1 MKGKRIIITA
11 ASVAVL
17 AAAGLVLTAFIG
29 GPKKYSTG
37 TADITDISE
46 DVDATGDVHGMDS
59 MTYYS
64 EVTAPVNFFKLQVG
78 DEVKC
83 GEKAVGYDLYD
94 LTAVYDRAVISSKAA
109 ENTMNGQVKASDT
122 SQAKFNKAKS
132 DIEIYRQ
139 NYALFRLANDY
150 VNQGQYQ
157 ENWDISCIADGINKN
172 LAQKNAELS
181 NKTVELQN
189 AQAKQDQD
197 AVDSLTDDIEK
208 LNKDIANLNSDLAG
222 LPPASL
228 SPEEYAQT
236 VINGNWMSDIMR
248 NWTES
253 TTLKNTYENQILN
266 EYQKDQL
273 QNNFELSE
281 LGVENAAQDL
291 SKGKAGVSILY
302 DGIVTESFI
311 ADGSV
316 VSKGAPLFAVE
327 SSDDMKVDV
336 GISKYDIGKIETGQR
351 AEIDIAGNKY
361 AGSVFEIK
369 RFAKASDSD
378 KAKVTV
384 SVKINEPD
392 DKVYIGLEADVT
404 IHTREQKGVL
414 TVPSEGVYADD
425 EGDYCYLIRGG
436 KVAKQYITTG
446 SDSGERVEV
455 TGGLEKGDVVITDA
469 ITDDSIGKRAES
481 AD

>member
-1 MKGKRIIITA
+1 MKGRRIIFTA
-11 ASVAVL
+11 AAIAVL
-17 AAAGLVLTAFIG
+17 VAGGLLLTAFLG

-64 EVTAPVNFFKLQVG
+64 EVTAPVNFYNLQAG
-78 DEVKC
+78 DEVKK
-83 GEKAVGYDLYD
+83 GEKALGYDLYD
-94 LTAVYDRAVISSKAA
+94 LTAAYDRAVISAKAA
-109 ENTMNGQVKASDT
+109 ENTMNGQVEASDT
-122 SQAKFNKAKS
+122 NQAKFNKAKS
-132 DIEIYRQ
+132 DIDIYRQ

-157 ENWDISCIADGINKN
+157 ENWDINCIADGINKN
-172 LAQKNAELS
+172 LAQKNADLA
-181 NKTVELQN
+181 NKSVELQN
-189 AQAKQDQD
+189 AQAKQDKE
-197 AVDSLTDDIEK
+197 AVDAITKEIED

-222 LPPASL
+222 LPPATMT
-228 SPEEYAQT
+228 PEEYAQT

-273 QNNFELSE
+273 HNNYELSE
-281 LGVENAAQDL
+281 LGAENAGAEL
-291 SKGKAGVSILY
+291 TKGKAGVTILY
-302 DGIVTESFI
+302 DGIVTESFVNE
-311 ADGSV
+311 GSV
-316 VSKGAPLFAVE
+316 VLKGAPLFTVE
-327 SSDDMKVDV
+327 GSNEMKVDV
-336 GISKYDIGKIETGQR
+336 GISKYDIGKIETGQK

-361 AGSVFEIK
+361 SGTVSGIK
-369 RFAKASDSD
+369 RFAQAENSD

-404 IHTREQKGVL
+404 IFTNAKTGVL
-414 TVPSEGVYADD
+414 TVPSEAVYADD
-425 EGDYCYLIRGG
+425 EGDYCYPIRDG

-455 TGGLEKGDVVITDA
+455 KEGLEKGEIVITDA

>member
-1 MKGKRIIITA
+1 MKGRRIIIMA
-11 ASVAVL
+11 AS
-17 AAAGLVLTAFIG
+17 AAALAGVVFVLTYFIG

-37 TADITDISE
+37 IAELSDISE
-46 DVDATGDVHGMDS
+46 NVDATGDVHGMDS

-64 EVTAPVNFFKLQVG
+64 EVAAPVNYFELKVG
-78 DEVKC
+78 DTVKK

-94 LTAVYDRAVISSKAA
+94 LKTVYDRAVISSKAA
-109 ENTMNGQVKASDT
+109 ENTVNGQVKASDAN
-122 SQAKFNKAKS
+122 QAKLNKAKS

-139 NYALFRLANDY
+139 NYALFRLVNDY

-157 ENWDISCIADGINKN
+157 EDWDIGCIADGINKN

-181 NKTVELQN
+181 QKAAELQN
-189 AQAKQDQD
+189 AQAKQDEEQIK
-197 AVDSLTDDIEK
+197 SLTHDIEDLYK
-208 LNKDIANLNSDLAG
+208 EIGNLNSDLAG
-222 LPPASL
+222 LPPATL
-228 SPEEYAQT
+228 TPEEYAQT

-273 QNNFELSE
+273 KNNFELTE
-281 LGVENAAQDL
+281 LGVESAAQEL
-291 SKGKAGVSILY
+291 SKAEAGVDILY
-302 DGIVTESFI
+302 DGIVTESFVSN
-311 ADGSV
+311 GSMV
-316 VSKGAPLFAVE
+316 QKGAPLFAVE
-327 SSDDMKVDV
+327 SSSDMKVDV
-336 GISKYDIGKIETGQR
+336 GISKYDIGKIEKGQD

-361 AGSVFEIK
+361 TGTVFAIK
-369 RFAKASDSD
+369 RFAEAKDSD

-404 IHTREQKGVL
+404 IRTRMQMGVL
-414 TVPSEGVYADD
+414 TVPSEAVYADD

-469 ITDDSIGKRAES
+469 ITDESIGKRAES
-481 AD
+481 AK